1 MREIREGSPVQ
12 GVRAPRGL
20 HLRPTL
26 QQETQVRPTQV
37 RPNLLRRTSLLTRRH
52 TVFVLRRAQSPFVT
66 KYTRNLRLFQM
77 FTANRCPT
85 TLCGYVERVW
95 ELSSPLYSYISFT
108 IYTSGK
114 DLKMLLMLMWFA
126 QLSFCCHC
134 YVTILFVFIEWTI
147 VLSSNE
153 VKAFDNCFRLSV
165 QTSYVSTP
173 TLIKNYLHLCFGVN
187 VKSKYTV

>member
-1 MREIREGSPVQ
+1 MPEIREGSPVQ

-37 RPNLLRRTSLLTRRH
+37 RPNLLRRTSLLTRPH

-66 KYTRNLRLFQM
+66 KYTRNLRLFQI

-95 ELSSPLYSYISFT
+95 ELSSPQYSYKFLLFILQVNIWNYVYLQVKIWKCCWCLCGLHSKAVVVT
-108 IYTSGK
+108 VTSQSC
-114 DLKMLLMLMWFA
+114 L
-126 QLSFCCHC
+126 C
-134 YVTILFVFIEWTI
+134 
-147 VLSSNE
+147 SSNGQFF
-153 VKAFDNCFRLSV
+153 VLLWS
-165 QTSYVSTP
+165 QS
-173 TLIKNYLHLCFGVN
+173 IW
-187 VKSKYTV
+187 

>member
-37 RPNLLRRTSLLTRRH
+37 RPNLLRRTSLLTRPH

-95 ELSSPLYSYISFT
+95 ELSSPRYSYISFT
-108 IYTSGK
+108 IYTSGKHLKLCLPSGK

-126 QLSFCCHC
+126 QQSCCCHC

-147 VLSSNE
+147 FCPLM
-153 VKAFDNCFRLSV
+153 
-165 QTSYVSTP
+165 
-173 TLIKNYLHLCFGVN
+173 
-187 VKSKYTV
+187 KSKHLITVFDWAFKDLMYPHPL

>member
-77 FTANRCPT
+77 LTANRCPV
-85 TLCGYVERVW
+85 TLCGYVERV
-95 ELSSPLYSYISFT
+95 
-108 IYTSGK
+108 
-114 DLKMLLMLMWFA
+114 
-126 QLSFCCHC
+126 
-134 YVTILFVFIEWTI
+134 
-147 VLSSNE
+147 
-153 VKAFDNCFRLSV
+153 
-165 QTSYVSTP
+165 
-173 TLIKNYLHLCFGVN
+173 
-187 VKSKYTV
+187 

>member
-37 RPNLLRRTSLLTRRH
+37 RPNLLRRTSLLTRPH

-66 KYTRNLRLFQM
+66 KY
-77 FTANRCPT
+77 
-85 TLCGYVERVW
+85 
-95 ELSSPLYSYISFT
+95 
-108 IYTSGK
+108 SGK

-126 QLSFCCHC
+126 QQSCCCHC

-147 VLSSNE
+147 FCPLM
-153 VKAFDNCFRLSV
+153 
-165 QTSYVSTP
+165 
-173 TLIKNYLHLCFGVN
+173 
-187 VKSKYTV
+187 KSKHLITVFDSAFKYLMYPHPLYQKLPALMFRCQR